1 MGPEVARRV
10 LLFALLA
17 AAAAVAVP
25 FAPWLIVGVWI
36 GLALRPLAAPM
47 VAIAG
52 GRHRAAAA
60 VTVACLLAVVA
71 PVVAI
76 LFPLGREAM
85 LLVRRL
91 ASPSSGTT
99 AFELLVTPSGA
110 TAAPADPDAWMG
122 LVRDHGGAAWGVI
135 SSAAAVATDVLLG
148 LLLLVLTTYHTLA
161 EGSRTWQWL
170 VENAPLKSSDVDRL
184 GAAFVE
190 TGRGLFVGIGGAGLA
205 QAAVATA
212 AYVALGVPRAV
223 VLGLLTLFVSIIPS
237 IGTALVWVPVAI
249 GLATQGRPAAAVVL
263 AIIGLLVVGT
273 IDNVLR
279 PTLAR
284 RGHLA
289 LPSLVVLTSMLG
301 GFSLIGGWGLL
312 LGPLVIRLAKES
324 IDIARDERKNA

>member
-1 MGPEVARRV
+1 M
-10 LLFALLA
+10 
-17 AAAAVAVP
+17 AAV
-25 FAPWLIVGVWI
+25 
-36 GLALRPLAAPM
+36 
-47 VAIAG
+47 AG

-76 LFPLGREAM
+76 LFPMGREAM
-85 LLVRRL
+85 LLLRKL
-91 ASPSSGTT
+91 ASPSSGMTV
-99 AFELLVTPSGA
+99 FELLVTPSGA
-110 TAAPADPDAWMG
+110 TAPPRDTSAWLD
-122 LVRDHGGAAWGVI
+122 LVRDHGGAAWDVV
-135 SSAAAVATDVLLG
+135 SNAAAVATDVLLG

-170 VENAPLKSSDVDRL
+170 LENAPLKSSDVGRL

-205 QAAVATA
+205 QAAIATA

-249 GLATQGRPAAAVVL
+249 GLALQGRPGAAIGL
-263 AIIGLLVVGT
+263 AAIGLLVVGT

-279 PTLAR
+279 PMLAR

-289 LPSLVVLTSMLG
+289 LPSLVVLASMLG
-301 GFSLIGGWGLL
+301 GFALIGGWGLL

-324 IDIARDERKNA
+324 IDLAREEREAPP